1 MSSHTPGAFVA
12 LSSLHR
18 AWQMRAHA
26 ISDHGEMN
34 DDGDESDFSDGSASD
49 CSTEWDSGWD
59 SEDMYS
65 SEEGL

>member
-1 MSSHTPGAFVA
+1 
-12 LSSLHR
+12 
-18 AWQMRAHA
+18 MRAHA
-26 ISDHGEMN
+26 TSDDGEMN
-34 DDGDESDFSDGSASD
+34 DDGDESDFGDGSASD